1 MACREGIGSG
11 GEYILLYGSY
21 VNIGGESGGRLLY
34 EAHRHGGY
42 RFYNK
47 KKSMYSF
54 DNICSYG
61 P

>member
-47 KKSMYSF
+47 KKI
-54 DNICSYG
+54 DV
-61 P
+61 